1 MTTLTD
7 TPIMNTKN
15 SEQSVVISIK
25 RKNKKTESNNN
36 GYACNFLNPIL
47 LFDDKTK

>member
-25 RKNKKTESNNN
+25 TKKKTKQKVIITDMH
-36 GYACNFLNPIL
+36 AIF
-47 LFDDKTK
+47 